1 MAFMLGQV
9 RTVVLMLGLT
19 ASGAAMAAWPDDKP
33 VEVVVGF
40 AAGGGTDVMARKLL
54 PFLEKRL
61 GGNARFVVLNK
72 PGAGGEIAFTAIARA
87 APDAYSM
94 GVVNVPGYNFLPMTR
109 KTHYTIDEI
118 RLVARVVDDPGVIVV
133 RNNSPFTTLASVL
146 DAPRKTLPVQSRSA
160 ITAQARTGIWPSA
173 SSQRP
178 PASSP
183 MRFPIA
189 EQQRR
194 GRTCSAAIWI

>member
-54 PFLEKRL
+54 PFGEKRL
-61 GGNARFVVLNK
+61 GGNARFVVLTK

-94 GVVNVPGYNFLPMTR
+94 GVDNVPGYNFLPMTR
-109 KTHYTIDEI
+109 KTQYTIDEI

-133 RNNSPFTTLASVL
+133 RNDARSRRSLAFSTRC
-146 DAPRKTLPVQSRSA
+146 ARRPVQSRSA

-194 GRTCSAAIWI
+194 GPTCSAAIWM